1 MPKGKDYRLSI
12 IHLKVRPLTAGVPE
26 KITFLCYEIATTTI
40 KDQNTLNSSMKT
52 QRTPLYCLA
61 LLSLII
67 FLAGS
72 LSLQAQEVKTSLYL
86 QKYRSAFIGF
96 GPRFLNTDPGTI
108 TTTFV
113 DDSPSMDSF
122 NSTFDVKDGYTH
134 LGVNFGYKFGRYRGL
149 SHDIVFDI
157 AATTNYTFKFG
168 YSLGWNFL
176 FDLGDKNLLIRPALQ
191 GLVANTVF
199 QIGQLENNAS
209 YIQVDDLQY
218 FESELD
224 VELRSASVTLA
235 PRLDVTYV
243 LAKRFDVFL
252 KLAYDLSRDN
262 TDPSLE
268 LSVPEDLRTD
278 DSPQDSSLDIDGDNP
293 LVLYNGE
300 KLESLPYNPSG
311 LRLSIGVS
319 YLWNR

>member
-1 MPKGKDYRLSI
+1 
-12 IHLKVRPLTAGVPE
+12 
-26 KITFLCYEIATTTI
+26 
-40 KDQNTLNSSMKT
+40 MKT
-52 QRTPLYCLA
+52 QRTPLYLLA
-61 LLSLII
+61 LGIVFC
-67 FLAGS
+67 FLFGS
-72 LSLQAQEVKTSLYL
+72 SSVHAQQVKTSLYL
-86 QKYRSAFIGF
+86 QKYRSVFLGF

-108 TTTFV
+108 VTTFV

-122 NSTFDVKDGYTH
+122 NSTFDVKDGYTN
-134 LGVNFGYKFGRYRGL
+134 LGINFGYKFGRYRGL
-149 SHDIVFDI
+149 SHDIVFDVT
-157 AATTNYTFKFG
+157 ATSSYTFKFG

-176 FDLGDKNLLIRPALQ
+176 FDKGDKNLLFRPAIQ

-209 YIQVDDLQY
+209 YIQVDELQY

-224 VELRSASVTLA
+224 VELRSASITLA

-243 LAKRFDVFL
+243 VAKRFDVFL

-262 TDPSLE
+262 IQPSLE
-268 LSVPEDLRTD
+268 LSVPEDLRTE
-278 DSPQDSSLDIDGDNP
+278 DSPRDSSLDIDGNNP

-311 LRLSIGVS
+311 LRATIGVS